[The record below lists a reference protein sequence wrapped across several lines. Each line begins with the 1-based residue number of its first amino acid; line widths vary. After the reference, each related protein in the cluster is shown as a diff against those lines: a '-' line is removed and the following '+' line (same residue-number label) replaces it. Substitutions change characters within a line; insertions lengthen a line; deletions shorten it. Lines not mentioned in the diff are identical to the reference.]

1 MRELHYISGGNGL
14 CGVYVKTAGGDTL
27 YHAFTDYQSNLIA
40 LAGQDGGSVIR
51 LAYDPWGN
59 RVEASDWNVE
69 SDASD
74 LRGIGVNRGYTMH
87 EYLDEFNLI
96 NMNGRM
102 YDPWLLQFLSPD
114 PYVQA
119 PGNWLKIFSY
129 L

>member
-1 MRELHYISGGNGL
+1 MRSLIIFRQRKKEKRKFANSLGNIVELHYISGDNGL

-40 LAGQDGGSVIR
+40 LAGQDGGSVYR
-51 LAYDPWGN
+51 LA
-59 RVEASDWNVE
+59 
-69 SDASD
+69 
-74 LRGIGVNRGYTMH
+74 
-87 EYLDEFNLI
+87 
-96 NMNGRM
+96 